1 MRKISIWF
9 ASGSLLVALCA
20 SAHAQQ
26 PKVFRVAVLVPN
38 EAWYEMVEGLR
49 AGLKQLGLEEGKQFN
64 LVIRNWK
71 GIAKVAEEASRNF
84 EQEKINLIY
93 ATSTNSAIA
102 ARRATA
108 DIPIVFCAGAD
119 PVALGLVDGFAKPGG
134 RLTGVFYR
142 DADLSAKRMEIL
154 KEIVPKLR
162 RVVTFYDPR
171 TPTAIET
178 SKLARE
184 AARDMGIQFVERH
197 VASVDELQAGLRTL
211 RVGEV
216 DAYFAVADPMV
227 NSQSQLIIDTA
238 RAKRLPTMFIQQSSV
253 INGSL
258 ASYSVNFHEVGQV
271 SAKYVQRILTGVK
284 PRDLPV
290 EGIDKIA
297 LVINL
302 KTAKEI
308 GLTVP
313 PNVLVRADRVIK

>member
-1 MRKISIWF
+1 
-9 ASGSLLVALCA
+9 
-20 SAHAQQ
+20 
-26 PKVFRVAVLVPN
+26 
-38 EAWYEMVEGLR
+38 MVDGLR

-64 LVIRNWK
+64 LVIRNWQ
-71 GIAKVAEEASRNF
+71 GNAKVAAEAARNF
-84 EQEKINLIY
+84 EQEKVNLIY

-142 DADLSAKRMEIL
+142 DADLTAKRLEML

-184 AARDMGIQFVERH
+184 AAREMGIQFVERH

-211 RVGEV
+211 KVGEV

-227 NSQSQLIIDTA
+227 TNQSQLIIDTA
-238 RAKRLPTMFIQQSSV
+238 RAKRLPTMFVQQSSV
-253 INGSL
+253 IKGSL
-258 ASYSVNFHEVGQV
+258 ASYSVNFHEVGRV

-284 PRDLPV
+284 PRELPV

-313 PNVLVRADRVIK
+313 PNVLVRADRVIR

>member
-84 EQEKINLIY
+84 EQERINLIY